1 MFQLPANRLK
11 AAALL
16 WASLSYIA
24 VGVMHFTH
32 VDFFLDAMPEYLP
45 AHLELVWLSGVF
57 EILGGLGLLVQKTR
71 RFSSFGIIALLFAV
85 YPANIHMAMHPE
97 EFAHLGMTP
106 LGLYLRLP
114 VQFVFMGWAYWVGT
128 PDP

>member
-1 MFQLPANRLK
+1 MFQLPASRIK

-16 WASLSYIA
+16 WASLSYVV

-32 VDFFLDAMPEYLP
+32 VDFFLRAMPDYLP

-57 EILGGLGLLVQKTR
+57 EILGGLGLLVKKTR

-85 YPANIHMAMHPE
+85 YPANIHMAMHPA
-97 EFAHLGMTP
+97 EFADLGMTP
-106 LGLYLRLP
+106 LGLYVRLP
-114 VQFVFMGWAYWVGT
+114 FQFVFMAWAYWVGT